1 MSEPGSDARTA
12 DAAPAPVTPA
22 MGGATAGELLRSAR
36 ERQGIHLEVL
46 AASMKVPQRKLELL
60 EANRVDEL
68 PDPTFTRA
76 LALSV
81 CRTLKIEPDP
91 VLARLPRPVADE
103 LAQVSLGLNE
113 PFKDRF
119 GGSDGLDL
127 RRFLNLPVLAGLVLV
142 LGAAAVYWLPLSFWP
157 KVGNGAAT
165 RVTTTTTTPAI
176 ALPQN
181 TSVSEVA
188 SAEPAAAASAV
199 LAAASA
205 PGVIDTVFSAPATPA
220 SVPVAGG
227 MLMLRAASESWVE
240 VRDAA
245 GRVLLSRN
253 LAPGEAAGLDG
264 ALPLRVVVGNA
275 EATQVTFRG
284 QPVALVGT
292 RDNVA
297 RLELK

>member
-1 MSEPGSDARTA
+1 MSEPGPANAAARA
-12 DAAPAPVTPA
+12 PDAA
-22 MGGATAGELLRSAR
+22 GATAGELLRSAR
-36 ERQGIHLEVL
+36 ERQGMRLEVL
-46 AASMKVPQRKLELL
+46 AAAMKVPQRKLELL
-60 EANRVDEL
+60 EANRYDEL

-81 CRTLKIEPDP
+81 CRSLKIESEP

-119 GGSDGLDL
+119 AGSEGLDW
-127 RRFLNLPVLAGLVLV
+127 RRFVNLPMLAGLALV

-165 RVTTTTTTPAI
+165 RVATTTTTST
-176 ALPQN
+176 
-181 TSVSEVA
+181 VA
-188 SAEPAAAASAV
+188 PGAAATTAGNAAAEPAAAASAT
-199 LAAASA
+199 LAGASA

-245 GRVLLSRN
+245 GRVLLSRS
-253 LAPGEAAGLDG
+253 LAAGEAAGLDG

-284 QPVALVGT
+284 QPVVLAAS

>member
-1 MSEPGSDARTA
+1 MSEPGAASASAR
-12 DAAPAPVTPA
+12 AAEAP
-22 MGGATAGELLRSAR
+22 GATAGELLRSAR
-36 ERQGIHLEVL
+36 ERQGMHLAVL
-46 AASMKVPQRKLELL
+46 AAAMKVPQRKLELL

-81 CRTLKIEPDP
+81 CRSLKIESEP

-119 GGSDGLDL
+119 AGSEGLDW
-127 RRFLNLPVLAGLVLV
+127 RRFVNLPMLAGLALV

-165 RVTTTTTTPAI
+165 RVATTTTTSTVAPAP
-176 ALPQN
+176 AA
-181 TSVSEVA
+181 TAV
-188 SAEPAAAASAV
+188 AEPAAVAASAAP
-199 LAAASA
+199 AAASA
-205 PGVIDTVFSAPATPA
+205 AGVIDTVFSAPATPA

-245 GRVLLSRN
+245 GRVLLSRS
-253 LAPGEAAGLDG
+253 LAAGEATGLDG

-284 QPVALVGT
+284 QPVVLAAS

>member
-1 MSEPGSDARTA
+1 MSEP
-12 DAAPAPVTPA
+12 DAAIAPAGAPPAP
-22 MGGATAGELLRSAR
+22 GATAGELLRGAR
-36 ERQGIHLEVL
+36 ERQGMRLEVL

-60 EANRVDEL
+60 EANRYDEL
-68 PDPTFTRA
+68 PNPTFTRA

-81 CRTLKIEPDP
+81 CRALKIESEP

-119 GGSDGLDL
+119 AGTDGVDW
-127 RRFLNLPVLAGLVLV
+127 RRFANLPMFAGLVLT
-142 LGAAAVYWLPLSFWP
+142 LAAAAVYWLPLGFWP
-157 KVGNGAAT
+157 KVGNGPTT
-165 RVTTTTTTPAI
+165 RVTTSTTSVTPAVPTP
-176 ALPQN
+176 A
-181 TSVSEVA
+181 SVDGEVGA
-188 SAEPAAAASAV
+188 PPNV
-199 LAAASA
+199 GAASA
-205 PGVIDTVFSAPATPA
+205 PAPVAAAAPGMIDTVFSAPAAPA
-220 SVPVAGG
+220 SVPVVGG

-245 GRVLLSRN
+245 GRVLLSRS
-253 LAPGEAAGLDG
+253 LAAGEAAGLDG

-284 QPVALVGT
+284 QPVVLAAS

>member
-1 MSEPGSDARTA
+1 MSEPGAKTA
-12 DAAPAPVTPA
+12 PPVA
-22 MGGATAGELLRSAR
+22 GATAGELLRGAR
-36 ERQGIHLEVL
+36 ERQGVHLAVL

-60 EANRVDEL
+60 EANRFDEL
-68 PDPTFTRA
+68 PGPTFTRA
-76 LALSV
+76 LALSM
-81 CRTLKIEPDP
+81 CRTLKLESEP

-113 PFKDRF
+113 PFKDRLA
-119 GGSDGLDL
+119 GVDGVDW
-127 RRFLNLPVLAGLVLV
+127 RRVLNLPMLGGLALV

-165 RVTTTTTTPAI
+165 RVTTTTTPVANDVPVVPV
-176 ALPQN
+176 ALN
-181 TSVSEVA
+181 VA
-188 SAEPAAAASAV
+188 AEPSAAASGP
-199 LAAASA
+199 AAEASA
-205 PGVIDTVFSAPATPA
+205 PGVVETVFSSPAAAA

-227 MLMLRAASESWVE
+227 MLMLRADSESWVE

-245 GRVLLSRN
+245 GRVLLSRS
-253 LAPGEAAGLDG
+253 LAAGEAAGLDG

-284 QPVALVGT
+284 QPVVLAAS